1 MWDIRK
7 MCLDFT
13 ATKMTIFCL
22 RQCGHV
28 WIAKSGTSPAS
39 NTISL
44 YLPKPKTSSP
54 TSKLYKPTRVNKLTP
69 QKEINSN
76 HKSFPFQLLMG
87 SLLIDAFDK
96 DAKLLLEFSKYPY
109 QICHKIRKIEM
120 VDSWCQLYSLHKDQC
135 F

>member
-1 MWDIRK
+1 MWS
-7 MCLDFT
+7 CLN
-13 ATKMTIFCL
+13 C
-22 RQCGHV
+22 QV
-28 WIAKSGTSPAS
+28 WNLSCQQYDLLILA
-39 NTISL
+39 
-44 YLPKPKTSSP
+44 PKPKTSCP

-76 HKSFPFQLLMG
+76 HKSSPFQLLIG

-109 QICHKIRKIEM
+109 QICLKIRKIEM
-120 VDSWCQLYSLHKDQC
+120 ADTWCQLYSLHKDQC

>member
-1 MWDIRK
+1 

-44 YLPKPKTSSP
+44 YLPKPKTSCP

-76 HKSFPFQLLMG
+76 HKSSPFQLLIG

-120 VDSWCQLYSLHKDQC
+120 ADSWCQLYSLHKDQC